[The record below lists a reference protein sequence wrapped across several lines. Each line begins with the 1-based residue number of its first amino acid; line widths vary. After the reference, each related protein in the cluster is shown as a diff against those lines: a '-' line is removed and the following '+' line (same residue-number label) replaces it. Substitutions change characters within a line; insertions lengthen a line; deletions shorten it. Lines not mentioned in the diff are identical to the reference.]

1 MVPPEEGMDSHHN
14 QAMDSQGTPNNQ
26 GIHNKEDLVR
36 YILNIPGHVSFMPV
50 AKCTYTGLCWAN
62 VV

>member
-36 YILNIPGHVSFMPV
+36 
-50 AKCTYTGLCWAN
+50 
-62 VV
+62 

>member
-36 YILNIPGHVSFMPV
+36 YILNIVYDLNLSDKNPPV
-50 AKCTYTGLCWAN
+50 FFLYS
-62 VV
+62 